1 METIGWRPTGRA
13 CGCGKRSSRVEMH
26 LDDETLQRIKVAKR
40 VKLYP
45 VGRVVKVMINTEM
58 AVVIYLEGDHTW
70 HF

>member
-1 METIGWRPTGRA
+1 
-13 CGCGKRSSRVEMH
+13 MH

-45 VGRVVKVMINTEM
+45 VGRVVKVMINMEM